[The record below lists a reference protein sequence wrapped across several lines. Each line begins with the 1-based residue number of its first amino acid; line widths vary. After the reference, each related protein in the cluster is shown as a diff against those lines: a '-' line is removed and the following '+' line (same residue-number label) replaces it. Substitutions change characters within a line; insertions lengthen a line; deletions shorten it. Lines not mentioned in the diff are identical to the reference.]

1 MTQKGVK
8 LEIETIEECGCEPHE
23 CYCRHNKEYKKSM
36 KIRDLTTMVGLID
49 TDAPPSFR
57 ALERICELKKKIK
70 RIDPEWILI
79 DEVKLLEH
87 QVLSQLDIIDHT
99 IPWNSARNKLRYIDL
114 CQTINKLKIIHP
126 DWEMDLKD
134 SKNHYLCRCC
144 SCLEERRLYQ
154 QTLDEIRSEK
164 STPSKGSRDKFSN

>member
-36 KIRDLTTMVGLID
+36 KIRNLTTMIGLIEA
-49 TDAPPSFR
+49 DAPLSFR
-57 ALERICELKKKIK
+57 ALERIWELKKKIK
-70 RIDPEWILI
+70 RMDPEWILI

-126 DWEMDLKD
+126 DWEVDLEN
-134 SKNHYLCRCC
+134 SKNYYSCRCC
-144 SCLEERRLYQ
+144 SCLEKRRLYQ
-154 QTLDEIRSEK
+154 QTLDETRSEK

>member
-23 CYCRHNKEYKKSM
+23 CYCRHSKEYKKSM
-36 KIRDLTTMVGLID
+36 KIKNLTTMIGLIEA
-49 TDAPPSFR
+49 DAPLSFR
-57 ALERICELKKKIK
+57 ALERIWELKKIIK
-70 RIDPEWILI
+70 KIDPEWILI

-126 DWEMDLKD
+126 DWEMDLENP
-134 SKNHYLCRCC
+134 KNYYLCRCC
-144 SCLEERRLYQ
+144 SCLEKRRLYQ
-154 QTLDEIRSEK
+154 QTLDETRSEK
-164 STPSKGSRDKFSN
+164 STHLKGVEIKFSN

>member
-1 MTQKGVK
+1 MTQKEVK
-8 LEIETIEECGCEPHE
+8 SEIETIEECGCEPHE

-36 KIRDLTTMVGLID
+36 KIRNLTTMIGLIEA
-49 TDAPPSFR
+49 DAPLSFR

-87 QVLSQLDIIDHT
+87 QVLSQLDFIDHT

-126 DWEMDLKD
+126 DWEMDLED
-134 SKNHYLCRCC
+134 SKKYYLCKCC
-144 SCLEERRLYQ
+144 SCLEKRK
-154 QTLDEIRSEK
+154 TDI
-164 STPSKGSRDKFSN
+164 SRH